1 MAEFELG
8 QSDKSHLENSALLK
22 VINNGIFL
30 KTWSQVQTLALQL
43 TSSVTLS
50 KLTSLSLNFLMCN
63 VGMRNKYNR

>member
-30 KTWSQVQTLALQL
+30 KTWSQAQTLALQL
-43 TSSVTLS
+43 TS
-50 KLTSLSLNFLMCN
+50 LTFEQIN
-63 VGMRNKYNR
+63 VFKPQLPHV